1 MFSFHD
7 LTQTDVQNI
16 MAGLMELP
24 AKFAN
29 PVLQKLDIQF
39 NIQVQAQNVKKPDP
53 ALDQGAGTDLT
64 DTPTGP
70 QTEEKDP
77 NAGWPPV
84 V

>member
-16 MAGLMELP
+16 MAGLMEIP

-29 PVLQKLDIQF
+29 PVLQKLDMQF

-53 ALDQGAGTDLT
+53 ELNQGTSTDDVDHVANT
-64 DTPTGP
+64 
-70 QTEEKDP
+70 
-77 NAGWPPV
+77 
-84 V
+84 

>member
-1 MFSFHD
+1 MFSFQD

-29 PVLQKLDIQF
+29 PVLQKLDAQFQIQ
-39 NIQVQAQNVKKPDP
+39 IVAQQQVAEIKKPDP
-53 ALDQGAGTDLT
+53 AQDQDVGTEAT
-64 DTPTGP
+64 SPS
-70 QTEEKDP
+70 EEKDP

>member
-16 MAGLMELP
+16 MAGLMEIP

-29 PVLQKLDIQF
+29 PVLQKLDMQF

-53 ALDQGAGTDLT
+53 EPNQGPSTDDVDHVANT
-64 DTPTGP
+64 SP
-70 QTEEKDP
+70 TEE
-77 NAGWPPV
+77 
-84 V
+84 

>member
-29 PVLQKLDIQF
+29 PVLQKLDMQF

-53 ALDQGAGTDLT
+53 ALDQEPSKDDLDHVANT
-64 DTPTGP
+64 APV
-70 QTEEKDP
+70 EE
-77 NAGWPPV
+77 
-84 V
+84 

>member
-29 PVLQKLDIQF
+29 PVLQKLDMQF
-39 NIQVQAQNVKKPDP
+39 NIQVQAQNVKKPD
-53 ALDQGAGTDLT
+53 LKLNQGPSTDDVDHVANT
-64 DTPTGP
+64 APV
-70 QTEEKDP
+70 EE
-77 NAGWPPV
+77 
-84 V
+84 

>member
-29 PVLQKLDIQF
+29 PVLQKLDMQF

-53 ALDQGAGTDLT
+53 EPNQGPSTDDVDHVANT
-64 DTPTGP
+64 SP
-70 QTEEKDP
+70 TEE
-77 NAGWPPV
+77 
-84 V
+84 